1 MHTTTTISGRVRGAT
16 LMAALTLLATACSPA
31 ASIAPTAG
39 PATSGPVTQA
49 PVTAAPP
56 TEAAALQIAYLSFAV
71 ANSYDAPMLA
81 AAQAAAAAGNA
92 TLTVLDANNDVPTQT
107 QQLQDAVT
115 SGLYD
120 GIIVQPI
127 FGAGLV
133 TGVQDAISKGIEVGN
148 VDQVLGEDM
157 TTSAAQVD
165 GLSANVV
172 FIPSEIGRKLGELTV
187 QACAEKD
194 PCKVGY
200 IYAFKGFA
208 LDNAIKAAFD
218 AAIAGT
224 PAVQVAAE
232 GEGFFSAQGG
242 LTAGQNMLQA
252 QSDLSVIVGSDQAI
266 TGALQA
272 AEGAGVKGDVLM
284 VGYGGGQI
292 AIQGVAAGER
302 YATVVQLPATE
313 GRLVVEHLIQAIR
326 TGTPVPGVDPVA
338 ALPDN
343 GIVTR
348 ANAASFVGEWP
359 G

>member
-1 MHTTTTISGRVRGAT
+1 MHTSPVISKGGWRAAAFAV
-16 LMAALTLLATACSPA
+16 AALLVAACSPVA
-31 ASIAPTAG
+31 TAP
-39 PATSGPVTQA
+39 PATSSGATVA
-49 PVTAAPP
+49 PPTAAPP
-56 TEAAALQIAYLSFAV
+56 TEEATLEIAYLSFAV

-92 TLTVLDANNDVPTQT
+92 KLTVLDANNDVPTQT
-107 QQLQDAVT
+107 AQLQDAVA

-133 TGVQDAISKGIEVGN
+133 TGVQDAIARGIAVGN
-148 VDQVLGEDM
+148 LDQVLGEDM
-157 TTSAAQVD
+157 TTSAGQVE

-187 QACAEKD
+187 QACAEAAAD

-242 LTAGQNMLQA
+242 LTAGQNMLQ
-252 QSDLSVIVGSDQAI
+252 SEPDLAVIVGSDQAI
-266 TGALQA
+266 TGAIQA
-272 AEGAGVKGDVLM
+272 ADGAGVKGEVLM
-284 VGYGGGQI
+284 IGYGGGQI

-326 TGTPVPGVDPVA
+326 TSTPVPGVDPVA
-338 ALPDN
+338 ELPDN
-343 GIVTR
+343 GIVTQ
-348 ANAASFVGEWP
+348 ANAANFVGEWP